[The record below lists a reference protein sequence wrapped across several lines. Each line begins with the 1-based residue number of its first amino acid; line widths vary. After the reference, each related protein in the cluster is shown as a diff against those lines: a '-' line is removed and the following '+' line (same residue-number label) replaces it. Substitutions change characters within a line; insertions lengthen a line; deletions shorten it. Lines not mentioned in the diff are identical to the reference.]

1 MAKRRITDITTEILK
16 DYLPDN
22 GYSLY
27 HSEFVKEGREWFL
40 RIYVDN
46 DNGPMGTQD
55 CEKISRYLSEK
66 LDESDPI
73 EQNYYLVV
81 SSPGLDR
88 ELVTREHFERYI
100 GEDVDLRLYK
110 AVNGEKT
117 ISGKLVS
124 YDGSNVEIEHEGK
137 NMIFSRKEI
146 AKTRLT
152 VKI

>member
-55 CEKISRYLSEK
+55 CEMISRYLSEK

-110 AVNGEKT
+110 AVNGDKT
-117 ISGKLVS
+117 ISGKLIS

-137 NMIFSRKEI
+137 NMIFSKKEI